1 MNKLF
6 IDKDINVY
14 QGDDAEK
21 LISQKNDSIY
31 IENGAILKVDR
42 DRWNDAQFYERKTWM
57 ENGLGFSD
65 DRNYEHYQRFDSYKS
80 IVEYQKDRKIKTAI
94 ELGCGPFTNIRTI
107 IDLLPDLEELHLLD
121 PLINDYL
128 DHPNCKYKNKKMSK
142 FNVVTHNYPIEDFK
156 TENKYDLVIMNNV
169 LEHCFDIDKIFKNI
183 LDMLNPNGFFIFSD
197 VYFEK
202 EDVERMVNI
211 IYDAGH
217 PIRLSSSYMYDFL
230 NNFTEIY
237 NLDLHGLY
245 GQDWRNDKYFIGIK
259 KSL

>member
-1 MNKLF
+1 
-6 IDKDINVY
+6 
-14 QGDDAEK
+14 
-21 LISQKNDSIY
+21 
-31 IENGAILKVDR
+31 VD
-42 DRWNDAQFYERKTWM
+42 
-57 ENGLGFSD
+57 
-65 DRNYEHYQRFDSYKS
+65 
-80 IVEYQKDRKIKTAI
+80 YQKDRKIKTAI